1 MASQHDLAEQFRSLH
16 VPGKPLV
23 IFNVWDAGSAR
34 AVASAG
40 ASAIGLGS
48 WSVAASQGFEDGE
61 CMPLDDV
68 CTNLQRIVAAV
79 ELPVSIDF
87 ESGYGEQATEV
98 GRNIGRIIAIGAIG
112 CKHEEGMA
120 HAGMREAVDQ
130 ARRIAEAR
138 KAADAAG
145 IPFFINARSDGF
157 LQAPADAHD
166 SGLLRHA
173 LERGKVYADAGAD
186 GLFLP
191 GLTDPA
197 LIERVVNASPLPIN
211 IMKSAHAPTL
221 GRLAEL
227 GVARVSHG
235 PGPYRQMMK
244 GLAEACSA
252 AIGNLDV

>member
-1 MASQHDLAEQFRSLH
+1 MASQRELAEQFHSLH

-23 IFNVWDAGSAR
+23 IFNIWDAGSAR

-40 ASAIGLGS
+40 AAAIGLGS

-61 CMPLDDV
+61 RMSLDDV

-87 ESGYGEQATEV
+87 ESGYAEQAADV
-98 GRNIGRIIAIGAIG
+98 GRNIGRIIEIGAIG
-112 CKHEEGMA
+112 CNLEDGLA
-120 HAGMREAVDQ
+120 PTGVRETLDQ
-130 ARRIAEAR
+130 ARRIAQAR
-138 KAADAAG
+138 KAADATG

-157 LQAPADAHD
+157 LQTPADAHD
-166 SGLLRHA
+166 SALLRHA
-173 LERGKVYADAGAD
+173 LERGKAYADAGAD

-191 GLTDPA
+191 GLVDPA
-197 LIERVVNASPLPIN
+197 LIERAAGESRLPIN
-211 IMKSAHAPTL
+211 IMKSAQAPTL

-252 AIGNLDV
+252 AMGNLDI